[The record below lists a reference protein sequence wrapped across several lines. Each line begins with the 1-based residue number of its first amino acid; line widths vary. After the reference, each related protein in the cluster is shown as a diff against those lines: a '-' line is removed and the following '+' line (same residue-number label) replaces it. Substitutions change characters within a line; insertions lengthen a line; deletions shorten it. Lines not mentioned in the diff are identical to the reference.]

1 MSQPSSH
8 PVADLDRMTV
18 RPSRSR
24 FRSRA
29 LRLLPVLIPMVVWA
43 QPTILTSAGTPPERV
58 PMLPKPTGTY
68 GAGTVTF
75 HWTDWKRRGTR
86 DTAGPREV
94 VGQLWYPA
102 IERPGPTAFGRY
114 APLVPELARE
124 LTYAV
129 PWSRPSSSG
138 PFPMVVLCPGRGVP
152 RFAYTAIAEDLASHG
167 IAVLGLDLPLIG
179 RVFMPD
185 GRIIP
190 ASPLY
195 RMPPGLISGPYAE
208 VDRFFEGATASG
220 RADIAFALSSLRTEF
235 RARSW
240 FSNLIDWQRLGAFG
254 HSLGGRICGAA
265 VADDA
270 RFRAFASMEGVP
282 PRAER
287 RAGFGVPVLLAVGAG
302 FPESALENLREMVPK
317 RRARVDIVRLSGFTH
332 NAMTDDVVTDSASV
346 GAALSGSIAIDR
358 TRQLLRGFFADAFM
372 RSVSRNASVGANDAW
387 MLPSEWG
394 TTERQLAPRSG
405 GR

>member
-1 MSQPSSH
+1 MSQRYSH
-8 PVADLDRMTV
+8 LLAQFGSTTRRHIRLSFCR
-18 RPSRSR
+18 
-24 FRSRA
+24 RA
-29 LRLLPVLIPMVVWA
+29 LLMLPVLMPVLMRA
-43 QPTILTSAGTPPERV
+43 QPTPPAGAPPERA
-58 PMLPKPTGTY
+58 PALPRPTGTY

-75 HWTDWKRRGTR
+75 HWTDWKHRGAR
-86 DTAGPREV
+86 DTVGPREII
-94 VGQLWYPA
+94 GQLWYPA
-102 IERPGPTAFGRY
+102 IVRAGQTAFGRY
-114 APLVPELARE
+114 APLVPELARD
-124 LTYAV
+124 LTHAV
-129 PWSRPSSSG
+129 PWSPPASSG

-185 GRIIP
+185 GRVIP

-195 RMPPGLISGPYAE
+195 RMPPGMISGPYAD
-208 VDRFFEGATASG
+208 VDRFFEGATALG
-220 RADIAFALSSLRTEF
+220 RADIAFALQQLRSEF
-235 RARSW
+235 SKRSW
-240 FSNLIDWQRLGAFG
+240 FSQLIDWRRLGAFG

-265 VADDA
+265 VTDDA

-302 FPESALENLREMVPK
+302 FPESALENLREIVPK
-317 RRARVDIVRLSGFTH
+317 RRAQVDIVRLAGFTH

-358 TRQLLRGFFADAFM
+358 TRQLLRSFFADAFR
-372 RSVSRNASVGANDAW
+372 RSAARHVSASANDAW
-387 MLPSEWG
+387 TLPGEWG
-394 TTERQLAPRSG
+394 TTERYPAPRSG